1 MPSAIVTTTY
11 RYKRPPRKRKAA
23 LLEGPAIVKGK
34 AEKGVHQMLTLG
46 DQLGRHAQPGND
58 NRLAKQPV
66 PIVTAK
72 KPSGRKVA
80 WTDDGSETPPEI
92 KALIKRIMLGRGPG
106 SST

>member
-1 MPSAIVTTTY
+1 M
-11 RYKRPPRKRKAA
+11 
-23 LLEGPAIVKGK
+23 KGK